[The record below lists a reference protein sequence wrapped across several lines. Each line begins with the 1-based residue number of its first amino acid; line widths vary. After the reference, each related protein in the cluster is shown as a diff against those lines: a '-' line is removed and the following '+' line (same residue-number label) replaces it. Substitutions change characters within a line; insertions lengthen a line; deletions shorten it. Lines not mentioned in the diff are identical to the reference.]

1 MMIGAIIQARMSS
14 VRLPGKVL
22 MKAAGRTVLQYVIER
37 LKQCTAL
44 DGIVV
49 AVSTDDRDT
58 PIVKHCEELGV
69 AVCRGSLDDVA
80 GRFLDAA
87 ERFGFDAFVRACA
100 DSPLLDADLVDRAV
114 ERYRECKCDIVTN
127 VMPRTYPH
135 GQSVEVVRTELL
147 RVTWPKLTTPEH
159 LEHVTSF
166 FYEHRSDF
174 SIVNLCAPR
183 DMSDMRLVVDTEE
196 DWERFTRIVDRFEEP
211 HWKYGLAEII
221 EICESLGVCGVG
233 QA

>member
-37 LKQCTAL
+37 LKQCAAL

-49 AVSTDDRDT
+49 ATSTDDRDMA
-58 PIVKHCEELGV
+58 IVNHCEELGV
-69 AVCRGSLDDVA
+69 AVCRGSLENVA
-80 GRFLDAA
+80 RRSLEAA
-87 ERFGFDAFVRACA
+87 ERFGFGAFVRVCA
-100 DSPLLDADLVDRAV
+100 DSPLLDADLVGRAV
-114 ERYRECKCDIVTN
+114 EHFRACECDVVTN

-147 RVTWPKLTTPEH
+147 RATWPKLSTPEH
-159 LEHVTSF
+159 LEHVMSF

-196 DWERFTRIVDRFEEP
+196 DWERFTRIADRFEEP

-221 EICESLGVCGVG
+221 VICESLGVCGVG